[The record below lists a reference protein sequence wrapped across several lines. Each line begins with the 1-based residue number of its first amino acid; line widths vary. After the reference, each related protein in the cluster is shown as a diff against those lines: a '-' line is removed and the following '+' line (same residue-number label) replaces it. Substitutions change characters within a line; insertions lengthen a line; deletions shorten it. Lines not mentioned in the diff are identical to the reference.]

1 MYADI
6 YKLLPQV
13 FECECSVTTL
23 NQDSLLALGEIYKT
37 YETFNKANTEYPPMK
52 FLDMAFFRESYDKSA
67 VDGDADNENADEE

>member
-1 MYADI
+1 MYSDI

-13 FECECSVTTL
+13 FECERSVTTL

-37 YETFNKANTEYPPMK
+37 YETEFNKTNTEYPPMK

-67 VDGDADNENADEE
+67 VDGDADEE